1 VSFEA
6 EVLLGRFRARGTR
19 LIWPTIFLGIT
30 CFLATFLVGKLTE
43 QWQQIAAYVVYGLIL
58 LLGFLVPVLRYLTAW
73 TDLTSSRVVQRS
85 GLFGQHFR
93 QISYHQIERVELG
106 AGRLIT
112 LYVAGE
118 EAMELRSIPKTRIVA
133 QEISRLSAK

>member
-1 VSFEA
+1 MSFEA

-19 LIWPTIFLGIT
+19 LIWPTIFLGLT

-93 QISYHQIERVELG
+93 QISYQQIERVELG

>member
-1 VSFEA
+1 MSFEA

>member
-1 VSFEA
+1 MSFEA
-6 EVLLGRFRARGTR
+6 EILLGRFRARGTR
-19 LIWPTIFLGIT
+19 LIWPTIFLGLT

-58 LLGFLVPVLRYLTAW
+58 LFGFLVPVLRYLTAW

-93 QISYHQIERVELG
+93 QISYQQIERVELG

>member
-19 LIWPTIFLGIT
+19 LIWPTIFLGLT

-58 LLGFLVPVLRYLTAW
+58 LFGFLVPVLRYLTAW

-93 QISYHQIERVELG
+93 QISYQQIERVELG

>member
-19 LIWPTIFLGIT
+19 LIWPTIFLGLT

-43 QWQQIAAYVVYGLIL
+43 QWQQITAFVVYGLIL
-58 LLGFLVPVLRYLTAW
+58 FFGFLVPVLRFLTSW

-93 QISYHQIERVELG
+93 QISYQQIERVELG